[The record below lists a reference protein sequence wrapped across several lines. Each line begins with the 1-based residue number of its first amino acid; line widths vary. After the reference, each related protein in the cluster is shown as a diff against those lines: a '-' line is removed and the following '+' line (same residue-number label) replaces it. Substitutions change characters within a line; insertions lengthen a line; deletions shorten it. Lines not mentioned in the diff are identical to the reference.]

1 MKRRIQK
8 SNRTGQMSR
17 GKFRGSKF
25 TLWSAAVAAAFLLG
39 GLLGYVQF
47 SHMPPAAAQT
57 ATARQE
63 KTTAPM
69 EAPAEAPSVPS
80 SFKEMTPESRRSR
93 VPVIMYHDVTKKK
106 DVSYDVPPK
115 KFRAQMESIK
125 EAGFTPISMDQLYAH
140 LTENKPLPA
149 KPILLTFDD
158 GYLGN
163 YEEAYP
169 ILKEF
174 KYPAIFFI
182 VPAYVGVKTS
192 KDHVTWDQLKKVVKD
207 GLVTVEAHT
216 MTHPVDLTKL
226 EDAQLHRELFEAKAV
241 LEKKLGITT
250 NYLAYP
256 TGNRD
261 ERVVALA
268 KEAGYRMAFT
278 MGEGYAGEST
288 DILQLNRFG
297 QSNLKLALAKGT
309 GAEDSDLSISRPP
322 VNFEAKLSYLSVTVD
337 KVELSM
343 AVGGRPLTFHGE
355 GRNSLEDYL
364 AKNPGTQAAVNGG
377 FFPLRTREP
386 AKMIGPILS
395 ANIGAFEPIIPA
407 ESGGLAGRPLVIISP
422 KAFVVAP
429 FNKGYL
435 NAPEGIQSLVPD
447 ATDVF
452 LGGAWL
458 VRDGQGQSKEQMDKV
473 IDSWGQTRHR
483 SYMGMMGDGRFVAG
497 ITHNRTNAIDLAQAL
512 VKAGVQDAVL
522 LDSGASTSLV
532 YRGQR
537 LTAYE
542 PRPVPHAIL
551 IQTKEPTVVV
561 DNPDL
566 PIARGRP

>member
-1 MKRRIQK
+1 MPRD
-8 SNRTGQMSR
+8 
-17 GKFRGSKF
+17 KFRGSKF
-25 TLWSAAVAAAFLLG
+25 KLWSAAIAAAFLLG

-47 SHMPPAAAQT
+47 SNMPSAAAQT
-57 ATARQE
+57 ATAKQE
-63 KTTAPM
+63 ETTAPT
-69 EAPAEAPSVPS
+69 APAEAPS

-93 VPVIMYHDVTKKK
+93 VPVIMYHDVKKKK

-140 LTENKPLPA
+140 LTENKPLPP

-174 KYPAIFFI
+174 NYPAVFFI

-192 KDHVTWDQLKKVVKD
+192 KEHVTWDQLKKVVKD

-216 MTHPVDLTKL
+216 MSHPVDLTKL
-226 EDAQLHRELFEAKAV
+226 EDAQLHRELFESKAI
-241 LEKKLGITT
+241 LEKRLGITT

-395 ANIGAFEPIIPA
+395 SNIGAFEPIIPA

-458 VRDGQGQSKEQMDKV
+458 VRDGQGQSKEQMDRV
-473 IDSWGQTRHR
+473 IDSWAQTRHR

-551 IQTKEPTVVV
+551 IQTKEPATAV

>member
-1 MKRRIQK
+1 MKRRIRR
-8 SNRTGQMSR
+8 SNRTGQNIPRTKSGR
-17 GKFRGSKF
+17 SKLK
-25 TLWSAAVAAAFLLG
+25 LWSAAIIAAFVVG
-39 GLLGYVQF
+39 GLLFYGQ
-47 SHMPPAAAQT
+47 SPLPSAAAEPAAAK
-57 ATARQE
+57 QE
-63 KTTAPM
+63 ETTAPT
-69 EAPAEAPSVPS
+69 EAAAQAPS
-80 SFKEMTPESRRSR
+80 SFKEMTPESRRFR
-93 VPVIMYHDVTKKK
+93 VPVIMYHDVKKKK

-115 KFRAQMESIK
+115 KFRAQMESIR
-125 EAGFTPISMDQLYAH
+125 EAGFTPISMDQLHAH
-140 LTENKPLPA
+140 LTENKPLPS

-174 KYPAIFFI
+174 KYPAVFFI
-182 VPAYVGVKTS
+182 VPSYVGVKTS
-192 KDHVTWDQLKKVVKD
+192 KDHVTWEQLKEVVKD

-216 MTHPVDLTKL
+216 MTHPVDLSKL
-226 EDAQLHRELFEAKAV
+226 EEAKLRREVFESKAV
-241 LEKKLGITT
+241 LEKKLGIAV
-250 NYLAYP
+250 NYFAYP

-261 ERVVALA
+261 ERVVALT

-278 MGEGYAGEST
+278 MDEGYAGESS

-297 QSNLKLALAKGT
+297 QSNLKLALTKGS
-309 GAEDSDLSISRPP
+309 GEKDADLSISRPP
-322 VNFEAKLSYLSVTVD
+322 VNFEAQLSYLSVTVD

-343 AVGGRPLTFHGE
+343 AVGGRPVTVHGE
-355 GRNSLEDYL
+355 SRNSLEDYL
-364 AKNPGTQAAVNGG
+364 TQNAGTQAAVNGG

-386 AKMIGPILS
+386 GKMIGPILS
-395 ANIGAFEPIIPA
+395 ASVGSFEPIIQA

-429 FNKGYL
+429 FNRGYL
-435 NAPEGIQSLVPD
+435 NTIEGIQSLVPE

-458 VRDGQGQSKEQMDKV
+458 VRDGQGQTKEQLDKV
-473 IDSWGQTRHR
+473 IDSWMQTRHR

-497 ITHNRTNAIDLAQAL
+497 ITHNRVNAVDLGQAL

-551 IQTKEPTVVV
+551 IQTKEVSAAFE
-561 DNPDL
+561 NPDL

>member
-1 MKRRIQK
+1 MNRRIRK
-8 SNRTGQMSR
+8 SNRTGQNMPRRKSKGSR
-17 GKFRGSKF
+17 FK
-25 TLWSAAVAAAFLLG
+25 LWSAAMAAAFIAG
-39 GLLGYVQF
+39 GILCYIQF
-47 SHMPPAAAQT
+47 SQMPTSAAPAAVTPQG
-57 ATARQE
+57 
-63 KTTAPM
+63 TTTT
-69 EAPAEAPSVPS
+69 ETKAPAPG
-80 SFKEMTPESRRSR
+80 SFVEMTPESRRFR
-93 VPVIMYHDVTKKK
+93 VPVIMYHDVKKKK
-106 DVSYDVPPK
+106 DVSYDVPPR

-125 EAGFTPISMDQLYAH
+125 EAGFTPITIDQLYAH
-140 LTENKPLPA
+140 LTENKPLPQ

-163 YEEAYP
+163 YAEAYP

-174 KYPAIFFI
+174 NYPAVFFI

-192 KDHVTWDQLKKVVKD
+192 KDHVTWEQLKQVVKE
-207 GLVTVEAHT
+207 GLVTVAAHT
-216 MTHPVDLTKL
+216 MSHPVDLTKL
-226 EDAQLHRELFEAKAV
+226 DDAKLHRELIESKAI
-241 LEKKLGITT
+241 LEKTLGVPM

-261 ERVVALA
+261 ERVTALA

-278 MGEGYAGEST
+278 MDEGYAGESA

-297 QSNLKLALAKGT
+297 QSNLKLALTKGT
-309 GAEDSDLSISRPP
+309 GEQDTDLSISRPP

-343 AVGGRPLTFHGE
+343 AVGGRPVTFHGE

-364 AKNPGTQAAVNGG
+364 TQNPGTQAAVNGG

-395 ANIGAFEPIIPA
+395 TNITTFEPIVLA

-429 FNKGYL
+429 FNRGYL
-435 NAPEGIQSLVPD
+435 NTLQGIQSLVPD

-458 VRDGQGQSKEQMDKV
+458 VRDGQGQTKKQMDKV
-473 IDSWGQTRHR
+473 IDSWMQTRHR

-497 ITHNRTNAIDLAQAL
+497 ITQNRVDAVDLAQAL

-551 IQTKEPTVVV
+551 IQTKEPVGNVL
-561 DNPDL
+561 DNPAL
-566 PIARGRP
+566 PIAKGRP

>member
-1 MKRRIQK
+1 MKRRIRR
-8 SNRTGQMSR
+8 SNRTGRNISR
-17 GKFRGSKF
+17 PKSRGSKF
-25 TLWSAAVAAAFLLG
+25 KLWSAAMIAAFIAG
-39 GLLGYVQF
+39 GLLCYVQF
-47 SHMPPAAAQT
+47 SQMPSAAAEPATAKQEETTAPTDSPAAA
-57 ATARQE
+57 
-63 KTTAPM
+63 
-69 EAPAEAPSVPS
+69 PS
-80 SFKEMTPESRRSR
+80 SFVEMTPESRRFR
-93 VPVIMYHDVTKKK
+93 VPVIMYHDVKKKK
-106 DVSYDVPPK
+106 DVSYDVPPR

-125 EAGFTPISMDQLYAH
+125 EAGFTPISMDQLHAH
-140 LTENKPLPA
+140 LTENKPLPS

-174 KYPAIFFI
+174 KYPAVFFI
-182 VPAYVGVKTS
+182 VPSYVGVKTS
-192 KDHVTWDQLKKVVKD
+192 KDHVTWEQLKEVVKD

-226 EDAQLHRELFEAKAV
+226 EDAKLRREVFESKAV
-241 LEKKLGITT
+241 LEKKLGIAV
-250 NYLAYP
+250 NYFAYP

-278 MGEGYAGEST
+278 MDEGYAGESG

-297 QSNLKLALAKGT
+297 QSNLKLALAKGS
-309 GAEDSDLSISRPP
+309 GEKDSDLSISRPP

-343 AVGGRPLTFHGE
+343 AVGGRPVTVHGE
-355 GRNSLEDYL
+355 SRSSLEDYL
-364 AKNPGTQAAVNGG
+364 TQNAGTQAAVNGG

-386 AKMIGPILS
+386 GKMIGPILS
-395 ANIGAFEPIIPA
+395 ANVGSFEPIIQA

-429 FNKGYL
+429 FNRGYL
-435 NAPEGIQSLVPD
+435 NTIEGIQSLVPE

-458 VRDGQGQSKEQMDKV
+458 VRDGEGQTKEQLDKV
-473 IDSWGQTRHR
+473 IDSWMQTRHR

-497 ITHNRTNAIDLAQAL
+497 ITHNRVNAVDLGQAL

-551 IQTKEPTVVV
+551 IQTKEVSAAFE
-561 DNPDL
+561 NPDL
-566 PIARGRP
+566 PVARGRP

>member
-1 MKRRIQK
+1 MKRRIKK
-8 SNRTGQMSR
+8 SNRTGQNIPRST
-17 GKFRGSKF
+17 KFK
-25 TLWSAAVAAAFLLG
+25 LWSAAMVAAFLAG
-39 GLLGYVQF
+39 GLLCYVQF
-47 SHMPPAAAQT
+47 SQMPSAAA
-57 ATARQE
+57 ADSAEKQE
-63 KTTAPM
+63 KTVPTP
-69 EAPAEAPSVPS
+69 EAPAEAPS

-93 VPVIMYHDVTKKK
+93 VPVIMYHDVKKKK

-140 LTENKPLPA
+140 LTENKSLPP

-174 KYPAIFFI
+174 KYPAVFFI

-192 KDHVTWDQLKKVVKD
+192 KDHITWDQLKQVVKD

-216 MTHPVDLTKL
+216 VTHPVDLTKL
-226 EDAQLHRELFEAKAV
+226 EDAQLHRELFESKAI
-241 LEKKLGITT
+241 LEKKLGITV
-250 NYLAYP
+250 NYFAYP

-309 GAEDSDLSISRPP
+309 GKEDSDLSISRPP

-343 AVGGRPLTFHGE
+343 AVGGRPLTFHGD

-364 AKNPGTQAAVNGG
+364 EKSPGTQAAVNGG

-395 ANIGAFEPIIPA
+395 ANVGAFEPIIPA

-429 FNKGYL
+429 FNRGYL

-497 ITHNRTNAIDLAQAL
+497 ITHNRANAIDLAQAL

-522 LDSGASTSLV
+522 LDSGASTALV

-551 IQTKEPTVVV
+551 IQTKEPGIAV